1 MNTLNVKSRM
11 TSEELEKLELQVRN
25 LHPSWSNAEIT
36 AKAVR
41 VFYLNEKI
49 ED

>member
-1 MNTLNVKSRM
+1 MSL
-11 TSEELEKLELQVRN
+11 EEIENQVRK

-49 ED
+49 EN